1 MVGRTLNT
9 LVILLD
15 GAADEPIPAFGG
27 KTPLEYLDKKF
38 IDSIA
43 SNGDLGWT
51 EGKDYTHLFLLE
63 FLTGRSVNFPRGLVE
78 AVGMGVPIEKD
89 QVAYRF
95 SPVRMAD
102 GKIEWLYR
110 VSKEEKKRL
119 QNDIV
124 ANLNYSG
131 ADGTSSLFLR
141 GRPRGDDRPF
151 TKCHQLPITSSTIVR
166 SDLGPRRVRSFHKS
180 FGTRSGRDDYT
191 SMGRWVGRSVRS
203 PWAIALD
210 EDHDRSI

>member
-63 FLTGRSVNFPRGLVE
+63 FLTGRSVNVPRGLVG
-78 AVGMGVPIEKD
+78 ADRAWGSREKD

-102 GKIEWLYR
+102 GKRMAL
-110 VSKEEKKRL
+110 SGKKEEKKRL
-119 QNDIV
+119 QN
-124 ANLNYSG
+124 Y
-131 ADGTSSLFLR
+131 
-141 GRPRGDDRPF
+141 
-151 TKCHQLPITSSTIVR
+151 
-166 SDLGPRRVRSFHKS
+166 RRKS
-180 FGTRSGRDDYT
+180 
-191 SMGRWVGRSVRS
+191 
-203 PWAIALD
+203 
-210 EDHDRSI
+210 